1 MAVDVEVYRFDFLNP
16 QRQGIRQ
23 TIWHLVVN
31 VRCLLPSDIFIA
43 DNSRMDGLQFNETD
57 QRKVLAYIKYR
68 EMCEVNRK
76 VVANAATKANYM
88 KSYYDRN
95 VCGPYQNKGDW
106 CMLVVDVRKHKFA
119 DIFKGPYQ
127 IVEKINNWNYIVNID
142 GTRKIVSISKLKI
155 YKPNKYSNLAVNGQ
169 PKAGHRVN
177 LPTVNLP
184 TGKNG
189 GKRGLHDSSSSTDS
203 DDEWSA
209 IVTRSRAK
217 KRAAKLNGKTK
228 TSTVDGKRR
237 SDAGSRVNRGGNSGF
252 LAGQDSISERQVRD
266 MGSGG
271 TSGHGS
277 KLDLQDRIPN
287 LDKSATEDVT
297 DVDESFV
304 SADEG
309 GDDQVASRPSA
320 TDKGE
325 KVDMTIPAIDDQSL
339 NIADI
344 ERYETEQKIRDVP
357 TIKI

>member
-1 MAVDVEVYRFDFLNP
+1 MPLQLCNITKHSASFVKE
-16 QRQGIRQ
+16 
-23 TIWHLVVN
+23 W
-31 VRCLLPSDIFIA
+31 
-43 DNSRMDGLQFNETD
+43 GL
-57 QRKVLAYIKYR
+57 A
-68 EMCEVNRK
+68 MCEVNRKVNRK
-76 VVANAATKANYM
+76 VVANAATKAKYM

-95 VCGPYQNKGDW
+95 VRGPYPNKGDR
-106 CMLVVDVRKHKFA
+106 CMLVVDVRKHK
-119 DIFKGPYQ
+119 FKGPYQ

-169 PKAGHRVN
+169 PKAGHWVN

-184 TGKNG
+184 MVKNG
-189 GKRGLHDSSSSTDS
+189 GKRELHESSSSTDS

-217 KRAAKLNGKTK
+217 KSAAKLNGKTK
-228 TSTVDGKRR
+228 TSNVDGKRR

-271 TSGHGS
+271 TRGHGS
-277 KLDLQDRIPN
+277 KLDLQDQIPN

-297 DVDESFV
+297 DVF
-304 SADEG
+304 
-309 GDDQVASRPSA
+309 
-320 TDKGE
+320 
-325 KVDMTIPAIDDQSL
+325 PAFNDQSL

-344 ERYETEQKIRDVP
+344 GRYETEQKVRDVP
-357 TIKI
+357 NYQNFKNLPNFDNNTPKRGDGSKYNLRPKPTKLFGSDVSRGFINTQIYRVWIIRRLDKISGL